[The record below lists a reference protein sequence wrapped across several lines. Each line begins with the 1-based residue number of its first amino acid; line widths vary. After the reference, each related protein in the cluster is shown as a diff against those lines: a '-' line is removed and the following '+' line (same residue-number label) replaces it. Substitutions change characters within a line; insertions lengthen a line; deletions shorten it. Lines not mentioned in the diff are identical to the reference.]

1 MMREIVRFWVQ
12 APPKQ
17 LTANARTSWGAK
29 HRIGRE
35 YAEEAGQAILAQ
47 IPPAIMAARPFTGG
61 RLSSIHFFSRQVG
74 DADNCIA
81 TLKPIIDIL
90 KVATKA
96 TGKRYCLGLIDDDRR
111 LEVASPGRQ
120 GNDGRE
126 AGRIMIQLELWK

>member
-1 MMREIVRFWVQ
+1 MREIVRFWVA
-12 APPKQ
+12 APPRQ
-17 LTANARTSWGAK
+17 LTANARGCWGAK
-29 HRIGRE
+29 QRLGTE
-35 YAEEAGQAILAQ
+35 YAQQQGTAILAQ
-47 IPPAIMAARPFTGG
+47 IPPAVMAARPFTGG
-61 RLSSIHFFSRQVG
+61 RLSSIHFFSRQVA

-96 TGKRYCLGLIDDDRR
+96 TGKRYCLGLIDDDRH